1 MADDP
6 GRPGDPGRPATA
18 ATGDDE
24 RPTELERVAAWL
36 DSRTGVTA
44 VTRGAMRKIFPDH
57 WSFLL
62 GEIAL
67 FAFVI
72 LVATGTF
79 LTFFYTPDARETIY
93 DGPYTVMD
101 GTPVSAAFD
110 SVMRL
115 SFEVQAGLL
124 MRQVH
129 HWTALVFL
137 GVIAIHLARIFFTGA
152 FRRPREINW
161 LIGLGLLL
169 LALGEGITGYS
180 LPDDL
185 LSGTGL
191 RIIDSVMLSI
201 PFAGPWVASLFFGG
215 EFPTPDILSRLF
227 VFHVMLLPGLLIGGI
242 AAHLG
247 LVWLQKHTQYRRGRE
262 REDNVVGLPFWPGQ
276 VFRSL
281 GLFFLTAAVVTILAG
296 LVQINPVWLYGP
308 YVPVRRHRARPAG
321 LVRRLARGRA
331 PAGPADRA
339 DHPRGHDPVAVR
351 PGRAD
356 PGPPRRRPGR
366 VAVRRG
372 AADP

>member
-1 MADDP
+1 MADAEREP
-6 GRPGDPGRPATA
+6 A
-18 ATGDDE
+18 ATTPASPDD
-24 RPTELERVAAWL
+24 RPTELERVVGWL
-36 DSRTGVTA
+36 DSRTGIAA
-44 VTRGAMRKIFPDH
+44 VTRSAARKIFPDH

-79 LTFFYTPDARETIY
+79 MTFFYTPDARETIY
-93 DGPYTVMD
+93 QGPYAVMD
-101 GTPVSAAFD
+101 GQPMSAAYA

-115 SFEVQAGLL
+115 SFEVQSGLL

-137 GVIAIHLARIFFTGA
+137 GAIAVHLARIFFTGA

-161 LIGLGLLL
+161 LIGIGLLL

-201 PFAGPWVASLFFGG
+201 PFVGPWVASLFFGG

-247 LVWLQKHTQYRRGRE
+247 LLWLQKHTQYRTART

-276 VFRSL
+276 VFRST
-281 GLFFLTAAVVTILAG
+281 GLFFMTAAVVTLS
-296 LVQINPVWLYGP
+296 
-308 YVPVRRHRARPAG
+308 PA
-321 LVRRLARGRA
+321 
-331 PAGPADRA
+331 
-339 DHPRGHDPVAVR
+339 
-351 PGRAD
+351 
-356 PGPPRRRPGR
+356 
-366 VAVRRG
+366 
-372 AADP
+372 